1 MTADRTAPGR
11 SESGL
16 TLVELIITVLVA
28 SVVLGVVASVFISTL
43 QANAAA
49 RDRDLATGR
58 AQAISTSLSTSVR
71 NTPTLTMSGSG
82 TIARAAVLSGSAW
95 TCRAWAVVDLTTRT
109 SSGAVIAAADNR
121 YELRYF
127 SYAPLTGTAVS
138 PPPALG
144 WTVLAEHVEPIRNG
158 AASLPYFALLGSQ
171 LTWNFAVSAEEQPQL
186 NSSSLTALSGSA
198 AGALVTGGPRC

>member
-1 MTADRTAPGR
+1 MTTDRIARG
-11 SESGL
+11 SDESGL

-71 NTPTLTMSGSG
+71 NTPSLTISSDG
-82 TIARAAVLSGSAW
+82 TIARAAVPSGSAW

-109 SSGAVIAAADNR
+109 SSGSVIAAADNR

-127 SYAPLTGTAVS
+127 SYAPLTGSAVS

-144 WTVLAEHVEPIRNG
+144 WTVLTEHVEPIRSG
-158 AASLPYFALLGSQ
+158 ATSLRYFALAGNQ
-171 LTWNFAVSAEEQPQL
+171 LSWNLAVSAEEQPQL

-198 AGALVTGGPRC
+198 AGAIVTGGPRC